1 MSQCRQFYYFHRGGR
16 AKLAVIE
23 FGVEWIG
30 LRLFSLE
37 PLTEVERIMKLLPEV
52 LAAREEIQSLRRTIH
67 AHPELRYEEVRTSE
81 LVARQLEQWGI
92 EVHRGLGKTG
102 VVGVLKRGTGTRS
115 VGLRADMDALPIHEL
130 NSFGHRSQNEG
141 KMHAC
146 GHDGHTAM
154 LLGAAQYLAKHG
166 EFDGTVV
173 FIFQP
178 AEEGGAGARAMI
190 EDGLFSRF
198 PVDAVFGIHNWP
210 GLAEGSFGVT
220 EGPIMASSNEFRIDV
235 RGVGAHAAL
244 PHNGRDPVF
253 AAVQIANALQSIIT
267 RNKKPID
274 TAVLSITQIH
284 AGDAV
289 NVIPDEAWL
298 AGTVRTFTTETLDLI
313 ESKMHKIAEATAAA
327 YDCSAS
333 VTFHRNYPPT
343 INSSEETRF
352 AAEVMREVAGS
363 ERVDTSIEP
372 TMGAEDFSFMLQAK
386 PGCYAFLGNGDGMHR
401 EMGHGAG
408 PCMLHNASYDFND
421 ALLPVGSTYWVR
433 LAQRFLAPGKNG

>member
-1 MSQCRQFYYFHRGGR
+1 MLKLDTSAIVETSLDAYRAHW
-16 AKLAVIE
+16 AKL
-23 FGVEWIG
+23 
-30 LRLFSLE
+30 
-37 PLTEVERIMKLLPEV
+37 
-52 LAAREEIQSLRRTIH
+52 RRALH
-67 AHPELRYEEVRTSE
+67 AHPELRFEERRTAQV
-81 LVARQLEQWGI
+81 VARELESLGY
-92 EVHRGLGKTG
+92 VVLRGLAGTG
-102 VVGVLKRGTGTRS
+102 VVASLPGADPNRGI
-115 VGLRADMDALPIHEL
+115 VLRADLDALPIQEA
-130 NSFGHRSQNEG
+130 NDFGHASCADG
-141 KMHAC
+141 VMHAC

-154 LLGAAQYLAKHG
+154 LLGAAQYLSKYG
-166 EFDGTVV
+166 EFDGTIV

-190 EDGLFSRF
+190 DDGLFSRF

-220 EGPIMASSNEFRIDV
+220 EGPIMASSNEFRIDI

-284 AGDAV
+284 AGDAL

-327 YDCSAS
+327 YDCSAV

-352 AAEVMREVAGS
+352 AAEVMREVVGAES
-363 ERVDTSIEP
+363 VDTSIEP

-421 ALLPVGSTYWVR
+421 ALLPIGSTYWVR
-433 LAQRFLAPGKNG
+433 LAQRFLAPGNKD